1 MNSIGAKTLA
11 KNLLD
16 SEFDEANNNPVDYC
30 ESMGWEKDGAST
42 KRAIKKAGVMSY
54 DEDEL
59 LKLTLIIVDL
69 AMDNDI
75 FGIIEISENNKVS
88 NFLVNCV
95 AEHINR

>member
-1 MNSIGAKTLA
+1 MTRINAKELA
-11 KNLLD
+11 KGLLD
-16 SEFDEANNNPVDYC
+16 SEFDEVNNNPVDYC

-69 AMDNDI
+69 VMDNDI
-75 FGIIEISENNKVS
+75 FGTIEISENDKVS
-88 NFLVNCV
+88 DFLVNCV